1 MRWETMMDL
10 FKYQSLGNDYFVLDA
25 AAYPS
30 PPSAATLQKLCDRH
44 LGFGSDGLLY
54 GPCTTPDGLAVRI
67 FNPDGSEAEKSGNGL
82 RIFARYLYDTKRLI
96 AETPTSIQT
105 LGGPVSVTLLNEGQT
120 VTVGMGKAQFLS
132 THIPMTGPEREVL
145 LEPITIKGQA
155 YTFSTISIG
164 NPHCTLFL
172 DTPADEAYMKE
183 LGPILENHPLFP
195 KRTNV
200 QLAYVN
206 NPSNITIEIW
216 ERGAGYTLAS
226 GSSASAVAA
235 LAVRL
240 GYTKNDLTVHMP
252 GGRLKVE
259 VEDDFSITQTGPVAF
274 IGTCN
279 YPNLH

>member
-1 MRWETMMDL
+1 MDL
-10 FKYQSLGNDYFVLDA
+10 FKYESLGNDYFVLDA

-30 PPSAATLQKLCDRH
+30 PPSAAILQKLCNRH

-54 GPCTTPDGLAVRI
+54 GPCTTAEGLAVRI

-105 LGGPVSVTLLNEGQT
+105 LGGPVTVTLLDAGQT
-120 VTVGMGKAQFLS
+120 VTVGMGQAQFLS
-132 THIPMTGPEREVL
+132 THIPMPGPAREVL
-145 LEPITIKGQA
+145 LEPITLDGQV
-155 YTFSTISIG
+155 YTFSATSIG

-172 DTPADEAYMKE
+172 DTPPTKAHITQ
-183 LGPILENHPLFP
+183 LGPILENHPLFLN
-195 KRTNV
+195 RTNV
-200 QLAYVN
+200 QLAYVKD
-206 NPSNITIEIW
+206 PFNIIIEIW

-235 LAVRL
+235 LSVRL
-240 GYTKNDLTVHMP
+240 GYTKNAITIHMP
-252 GGRLKVE
+252 GGPLKVT
-259 VEDDFSITQTGPVAF
+259 VADDFSITQTGSVAF